1 MTQKQKNS
9 VNQKIRLLF
18 FISPIIMILT
28 MLFTH
33 LIFNIPLFSDND
45 STNWVTSVIETGI
58 GTSITIAILI
68 YSNNQLKRSE
78 EQQDKIAELVLN
90 IQNIE
95 QRHDRREKKRL
106 TVFSY
111 RILSNL
117 ETIRQNYYGLK
128 QGLSDYLNNNTEQS
142 KQNIILLTRKNF
154 EITNYFT
161 IPNMKNDVGDIAEL
175 FEDPLLGKN
184 ILHQCINYETA
195 LKDIQGNFNWEND
208 SLIKKI
214 STIDNQ
220 IELLNTIIDEVK
232 KEITDKIQ
240 S

>member
-18 FISPIIMILT
+18 FITPIIMILT

-33 LIFNIPLFSDND
+33 LIFNFPLFSDND

-117 ETIRQNYYGLK
+117 ETILKNYYVIRQELAN
-128 QGLSDYLNNNTEQS
+128 YLNNGNEES
-142 KQNIILLTRKNF
+142 KQNILLLTRKDL
-154 EITNYFT
+154 EVTNYFT
-161 IPNMKNDVGDIAEL
+161 IPNIKNDIGDIAEL
-175 FEDPLLGKN
+175 FEDPLLAKN
-184 ILHQCINYETA
+184 ILHQCIHYETT
-195 LKDIQGNFNWEND
+195 LKEIQDNFDWENN

-214 STIDNQ
+214 SAIDNQ
-220 IELLNTIIDEVK
+220 IELLNTSVDEVK
-232 KEITDKIQ
+232 KEITGKI
-240 S
+240 

>member
-1 MTQKQKNS
+1 MTQKRIIS
-9 VNQKIRLLF
+9 VNQKIKMLF
-18 FISPIIMILT
+18 LIIPIIMILT
-28 MLFTH
+28 MLLTH

-68 YSNNQLKRSE
+68 YSNNQLKKSE

-95 QRHDRREKKRL
+95 QRHDRRERKRL

-117 ETIRQNYYGLK
+117 ETIRRNYNVLRRGLV
-128 QGLSDYLNNNTEQS
+128 DYLNNNAEES
-142 KQNIILLTRKNF
+142 KQNIISSTRKNS
-154 EITNYFT
+154 EITDYFI
-161 IPNMKNDVGDIAEL
+161 IPNIKNDIGDIAEL

-184 ILHQCINYETA
+184 ILHHCINYETT
-195 LKDIQGNFNWEND
+195 LKDIQDNFDWEND

-220 IELLNTIIDEVK
+220 IELLNTAVDEIK
-232 KEITDKIQ
+232 KEINDKI
-240 S
+240 